1 MAKCAREGSVSL
13 RQLREHKEKHAMR
26 QKFWELGGHNRMGKV
41 ILQQQPK
48 STERTTS
55 SSSQQQ
61 QDMDPNNHNMTK
73 KGEEE
78 QDEDNI
84 AINYKKTFGYAT
96 HLKTKISNTSNT
108 ISTTQSDFTKKK
120 MIRQQREYLPVYS
133 VRNELLNVIRENS
146 VTIVVGETGK
156 RK

>member
-1 MAKCAREGSVSL
+1 
-13 RQLREHKEKHAMR
+13 MR

-73 KGEEE
+73 KGEEQ

-120 MIRQQREYLPVYS
+120 TIRQQREYLPVYS